1 MANFKLT
8 DNAKSEITA
17 EARRLLAY
25 PVAAAQRD
33 FPLTTT
39 EQVVDVCIPQPA
51 RKYLAGLQSMN
62 ARLHLTREILAI
74 VDETGDIPI
83 PVLLQINVPM
93 SQHIPYVWDVQ
104 SHSVYA
110 KEPFHK
116 REAGHKEAQHLPFD
130 LDSLDQATHEKF
142 VKWVNEA
149 TRQRRLAFEVTKL
162 VSTFVQEYCPSTA
175 HLLARWPGLKILFN
189 KMGQPW
195 PQRIRDVPRRGLHNW
210 GWDKQGTVAVEWF
223 VDNERRMYAA
233 EALLAGAS
241 MMDTGHHPSV
251 DNTKPFAQIITWDGG
266 PT

>member
-8 DNAKSEITA
+8 DNAKSEIIA
-17 EARRLLAY
+17 EAQRLLRY

-33 FPLTTT
+33 FPLTTI
-39 EQVVDVCIPQPA
+39 EQVQEACIPQPA
-51 RKYLAGLQSMN
+51 RKYLACLQTMG
-62 ARLHLTREILAI
+62 AELHMTRNIMAI
-74 VDETGDIPI
+74 VEETDDIPI
-83 PVLLQINVPM
+83 SVLLEINVTER
-93 SQHIPYVWDVQ
+93 IPYVWGMQ
-104 SHSVYA
+104 SHNIYA

-116 REAGHKEAQHLPFD
+116 REAKPKEASRLPFD
-130 LDSLDQATHEKF
+130 LGSLDQATQEKF

-162 VSTFVQEYCPSTA
+162 VSTFVQEFCPSTA
-175 HLLARWPGLKILFN
+175 HLLSRWPGLKILFN
-189 KMGQPW
+189 KMHHPW

-210 GWDKQGTVAVEWF
+210 GWDRQGTVAVEWF